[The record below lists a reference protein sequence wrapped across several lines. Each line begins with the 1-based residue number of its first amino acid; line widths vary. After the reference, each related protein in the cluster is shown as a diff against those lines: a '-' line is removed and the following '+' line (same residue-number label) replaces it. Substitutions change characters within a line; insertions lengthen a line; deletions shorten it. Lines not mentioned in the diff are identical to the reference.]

1 MLRLVA
7 IGLMFALSTSAS
19 ASTGLPRIERAIPD
33 RATLLKRAGIES
45 DGSVG
50 HPGGDCDDTNAA
62 IHPGQAEIVGNGI
75 DDNCN
80 GLADE
85 AANGDPSTDTS
96 DMDGDNVTL
105 ASGDCN
111 DHDASIHPGAVEIV
125 GDLIDNNCNGLA
137 DEDADGH
144 PSNDTVDHDGDGVAM
159 APDLI
164 FIDGFEG

>member
-1 MLRLVA
+1 MPGSTILAAAVCLVIAAPVYGRLTNRA
-7 IGLMFALSTSAS
+7 DLDIRRSAH
-19 ASTGLPRIERAIPD
+19 TINLECPF
-33 RATLLKRAGIES
+33 
-45 DGSVG
+45 GSIS

-62 IHPGQAEIVGNGI
+62 IHPGQVEIVGNGI

-96 DMDGDNVTL
+96 DADSDNVTL
-105 ASGDCN
+105 ESGDCN
-111 DHDASIHPGAVEIV
+111 DHNPSIHPGAVEIV

-164 FIDGFEG
+164 FTDGFEG

>member
-1 MLRLVA
+1 MLRFIFL
-7 IGLMFALSTSAS
+7 
-19 ASTGLPRIERAIPD
+19 
-33 RATLLKRAGIES
+33 ATLLGLAVSATAYASVPDIRWNAHAIDVDRPS
-45 DGSVG
+45 GSVG
-50 HPGGDCDDTNAA
+50 HPGGDCDDTNPA
-62 IHPGQAEIVGNGI
+62 IHPGQVEIVGNGI

-85 AANGDPSTDTS
+85 DANGDPSTDTS
-96 DMDGDNVTL
+96 DADSDGVTL

-111 DHDASIHPGAVEIV
+111 DHNATAHPGAVEIV

-144 PSNDTVDHDGDGVAM
+144 PSTDTVDHDGDGISM

-164 FIDGFEG
+164 FIDGLDG